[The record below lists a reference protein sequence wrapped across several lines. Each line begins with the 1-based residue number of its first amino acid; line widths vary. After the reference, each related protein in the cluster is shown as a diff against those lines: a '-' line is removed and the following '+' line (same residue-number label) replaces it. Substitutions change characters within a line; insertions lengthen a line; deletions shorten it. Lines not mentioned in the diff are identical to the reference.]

1 MTDTL
6 DISKLTDQTE
16 DLFELVVAAS
26 KRSRQVN
33 ALRIAKDP
41 LPSLSEDQE
50 ETFEET
56 PDEEELK
63 DWDKIQKPT
72 TVALNEMLS
81 GDLDYRHTSE
91 KLETED
97 EDEDI
102 ASDIQE

>member
-6 DISKLTDQTE
+6 DLSKLTEQNE

-26 KRSRQVN
+26 RRSRQIN
-33 ALRIAKDP
+33 ALRIARDP

-50 ETFEET
+50 ETFDET

-63 DWDKIQKPT
+63 DWDKIEKPN
-72 TVALNEMLS
+72 TVALNEMMN
-81 GDLDYRHTSE
+81 GDLDYRHTLE
-91 KLETED
+91 KLET

>member
-1 MTDTL
+1 MTDTI
-6 DISKLTDQTE
+6 DILKLTKQNE

-26 KRSRQVN
+26 RRSRQIN
-33 ALRIAKDP
+33 ALRIARDP

-63 DWDKIQKPT
+63 DWDKIEKPH
-72 TVALNEMLS
+72 TVALNEMLN
-81 GDLDYRHTSE
+81 GDLDYRHTLE
-91 KLETED
+91 KLET

>member
-1 MTDTL
+1 MADTL

-33 ALRIAKDP
+33 ALRIARDP

-50 ETFEET
+50 ETFDET

-63 DWDKIQKPT
+63 DWDKIEKPT
-72 TVALNEMLS
+72 TVALNEMLNS
-81 GDLDYRHTSE
+81 NLDYRHTSE
-91 KLETED
+91 KLETK
-97 EDEDI
+97 DEDI

>member
-1 MTDTL
+1 MADTL
-6 DISKLTDQTE
+6 DISKLTNQTE

-33 ALRIAKDP
+33 ALRIARDP

-50 ETFEET
+50 ETFDET

-63 DWDKIQKPT
+63 DWDKIEKPT
-72 TVALNEMLS
+72 TVALNEMLNS
-81 GDLDYRHTSE
+81 NLDYRHTSE
-91 KLETED
+91 KLKT

>member
-6 DISKLTDQTE
+6 DISKLTEQNE

-26 KRSRQVN
+26 KRSRQIN
-33 ALRIAKDP
+33 ALRIARDP

-50 ETFEET
+50 ETFDET
-56 PDEEELK
+56 PDEEELR
-63 DWDKIQKPT
+63 DWDKIEKPT
-72 TVALNEMLS
+72 TVALNEMLR

-91 KLETED
+91 KIETED
-97 EDEDI
+97 EEVDI

>member
-1 MTDTL
+1 MADTL

-33 ALRIAKDP
+33 ALRIARDP

-50 ETFEET
+50 ETFDET

-63 DWDKIQKPT
+63 DWDKIEKPV
-72 TVALNEMLS
+72 TVALNEMLNS
-81 GDLDYRHTSE
+81 NLNYRHTSE
-91 KLETED
+91 KLKTKD

-102 ASDIQE
+102 ASDIQK

>member
-1 MTDTL
+1 MADTL

-33 ALRIAKDP
+33 ALRIARDP

-50 ETFEET
+50 ETFDET

-63 DWDKIQKPT
+63 DWDKIEKPT
-72 TVALNEMLS
+72 TVALNEMLNS
-81 GDLDYRHTSE
+81 NLNYRHTSE
-91 KLETED
+91 KLKT

>member
-1 MTDTL
+1 MADTL

-33 ALRIAKDP
+33 ALRIARDP

-50 ETFEET
+50 ETFDET

-63 DWDKIQKPT
+63 DWDKIEKPV
-72 TVALNEMLS
+72 TVALNEMLN

-91 KLETED
+91 KLKTK
-97 EDEDI
+97 DEDI
-102 ASDIQE
+102 VSDIQE

>member
-1 MTDTL
+1 MADTL

-33 ALRIAKDP
+33 ALRIARDP

-50 ETFEET
+50 ETFDET

-63 DWDKIQKPT
+63 DWDKIEKPT
-72 TVALNEMLS
+72 TVALNEMLNS
-81 GDLDYRHTSE
+81 NLDYRHTSE
-91 KLETED
+91 KLKT

>member
-1 MTDTL
+1 MADTL
-6 DISKLTDQTE
+6 DISKLTNQTE

-33 ALRIAKDP
+33 ALRIARDP

-50 ETFEET
+50 ETFDET

-63 DWDKIQKPT
+63 DWDKIEKPT
-72 TVALNEMLS
+72 TVALNEMLNS
-81 GDLDYRHTSE
+81 DLDYRHTSE
-91 KLETED
+91 KLKTK
-97 EDEDI
+97 DEDI